1 MCVLASA
8 SASLYSAAGPAG
20 AVVGI
25 VRYRELRRTILNY
38 DDLYPINGIK
48 LLQPFSNV

>member
-1 MCVLASA
+1 MYVLASA

-20 AVVGI
+20 WPWRVPGTPPND
-25 VRYRELRRTILNY
+25 YYILNY